1 MPTSNRLLENYFA
14 RIGYDGEAS
23 PTLQTLQ
30 RIHLLHPRAIPFEN
44 LSPFFGLP
52 VRRDLDSLQ
61 AKLVD
66 GGRGGYCF
74 EQNLLL
80 RHVLGQLGFQV
91 RCLAA
96 RVRWNVPADVI
107 TPRSH
112 MLMLVDLE
120 GQPYVADVGFG
131 GSTLTTPIELR
142 AEVEQQTPHGSFRLL
157 RDDEYYVLQF
167 RTSDGWMTLYQ
178 FDLQEQH
185 LPDYKVSNWYV
196 STHPDSHFTTKIVVA
211 RADER
216 GRHALRDNR
225 YRLHRQ
231 EGEIEERQLETVDEL
246 REMLSG
252 TFGIRLPDVPDM
264 DARFARLIETSE
276 VSA

>member
-1 MPTSNRLLENYFA
+1 MPASDRIVANYFE

-30 RIHLLHPRAIPFEN
+30 QIHRLHPRAIPFEN
-44 LSPFFGLP
+44 LSSFLGLP
-52 VRRDLDSLQ
+52 VRLDLDSLH

-80 RHVLGQLGFQV
+80 RHVLEQLGFQV

-96 RVRWNVPADVI
+96 RVRWNVPDDVI

-112 MLMLVDLE
+112 MVMLVNLE
-120 GQPYVADVGFG
+120 GQPYVVDVGFG

-142 AEVEQQTPHGSFRLL
+142 EDVEQPTPHGWFRLL

-167 RTSDGWMTLYQ
+167 RMPDGWMTLYQ

-185 LPDYKVSNWYV
+185 LPDYEVSNWYV
-196 STHPDSHFTTKIVVA
+196 STHPDSHFTTGVIAA
-211 RADER
+211 RTDER
-216 GRHALRDNR
+216 GRHALRNNR

-231 EGEIEERQLETVDEL
+231 DGGVEERLLETASEL
-246 REMLSG
+246 CDVLSE
-252 TFGIRLPDVPDM
+252 TFGIRLPDVPELDE
-264 DARFARLIETSE
+264 RLTRLIATSE
-276 VSA
+276 VPA